1 MKNFLIPIILI
12 VSILLTSCQDKG
24 ETSLYL
30 SGKENTLPDEL
41 KGLKV
46 YSVSTGAGTYVKVA
60 ILDGQ
65 INSTTYSVGKFERPT
80 CKATACMLNCAGS
93 NGTPT
98 SQPTARSTRQTV
110 TRGRCLAQG
119 RSESALRPLGH
130 RLNN

>member
-46 YSVSTGAGTYVKVA
+46 YSVSS
-60 ILDGQ
+60 I
-65 INSTTYSVGKFERPT
+65 
-80 CKATACMLNCAGS
+80 
-93 NGTPT
+93 
-98 SQPTARSTRQTV
+98 QPHTRWVNLKNRQ
-110 TRGRCLAQG
+110 LF
-119 RSESALRPLGH
+119 
-130 RLNN
+130 